1 MPRHHVHFTPTNMF
15 RSSPSEMPPL
25 VMSPSGWS
33 PTSSSSGPYTPPDAM
48 YAGLYAPNPSVYSP
62 PNAHHYH
69 ATNHQAAIPRV
80 RRSSTHAKAHTLL
93 AFSEVPLLTYNLTR
107 SPRTLTTPY
116 PHGISAGML
125 AEPAV
130 HPPQH
135 ELTLVSP
142 HLPFSITVVAGG
154 SSGYVTV
161 NDLLEGVYH
170 ALRKYVTAAE
180 YSTLGKPKLMR
191 SMARAYER
199 RCDRAMRHDGRRA
212 YDQEKRGGLRQVD
225 FLMGYTK
232 FMGLSPTT
240 KGAHVWEL
248 QTG

>member
-1 MPRHHVHFTPTNMF
+1 MPRHHVHFSPTNVF
-15 RSSPSEMPPL
+15 HSPPSEMPPL
-25 VMSPSGWS
+25 IVSPPGWS
-33 PTSSSSGPYTPPDAM
+33 STSSSPGPYTPPDA
-48 YAGLYAPNPSVYSP
+48 
-62 PNAHHYH
+62 
-69 ATNHQAAIPRV
+69 I
-80 RRSSTHAKAHTLL
+80 SSTHAKAHALL

-116 PHGISAGML
+116 PHGISTGRL

-130 HPPQH
+130 YPPQH

-161 NDLLEGVYH
+161 NDLLDGIYH

-180 YSTLGKPKLMR
+180 YTTLGKPKLMR

-199 RCDRAMRHDGRRA
+199 RCDRAMRHDGKRA
-212 YDQEKRGGLRQVD
+212 YDQEKREGLRQVD

-248 QTG
+248 QTE